1 MLDYLAN
8 HCLNHALGC
17 LRGHDLGEGETR
29 PGEQVAPFRRSA
41 FAPARKHESGA
52 RLDARQAPGQQV
64 ERRYNFQD
72 HSLGSADNALQLLCT
87 DQLSGRSKPFCWI
100 GARH

>member
-29 PGEQVAPFRRSA
+29 RPGEQVAPFRRSA
-41 FAPARKHESGA
+41 FAPARKHEH
-52 RLDARQAPGQQV
+52 QQV
-64 ERRYNFQD
+64 K
-72 HSLGSADNALQLLCT
+72 H
-87 DQLSGRSKPFCWI
+87 LSRMRS
-100 GARH
+100 GVHG

>member
-41 FAPARKHESGA
+41 FAPAR
-52 RLDARQAPGQQV
+52 
-64 ERRYNFQD
+64 
-72 HSLGSADNALQLLCT
+72 
-87 DQLSGRSKPFCWI
+87 
-100 GARH
+100 